1 MIALLLAASILAI
14 ASYLVK
20 RNKFLSFYRI
30 PPSLVSSI
38 PLLALFTY
46 FGEWKTEAF
55 YLEWKSWPGVTIA
68 LVFAALFLEV
78 PEKKEGLAD
87 IKPVVAQTSMVFIAI
102 LGQMVLGII
111 LSILL
116 FQPVFGLPLSFAS
129 VLEAGFAGGHGTAVA
144 LEKPFLETGL
154 VGGKEYSLFT
164 ATVGILLGIAG
175 GILLVGKRRKEDLK
189 LVDTTDEYTEED
201 DVKGFS
207 LNSFL
212 AGFGLISLCVLLGA
226 FLENLSKKM
235 NLPTLPLFVY
245 SLVVSVIFRNIIQHT
260 GQSKYLNNSL
270 YIFFS
275 AFFME
280 FLIFSAIITM
290 DLQVISDALV
300 PLLILVTAGFI
311 WNLFCHIVLR
321 KILLPNA
328 YGFELSIINFGM
340 LNGTTA
346 IGLMLLKII
355 DPGLQSKAVKVYAES
370 APFTSP
376 FVGGGILSLTLPY
389 LLTKQ
394 NPYVVLILLIFTMIL
409 SYLLGK
415 NMNSKIQMERSKLG

>member
-1 MIALLLAASILAI
+1 M
-14 ASYLVK
+14 
-20 RNKFLSFYRI
+20 
-30 PPSLVSSI
+30 
-38 PLLALFTY
+38 
-46 FGEWKTEAF
+46 
-55 YLEWKSWPGVTIA
+55 
-68 LVFAALFLEV
+68 
-78 PEKKEGLAD
+78 
-87 IKPVVAQTSMVFIAI
+87 
-102 LGQMVLGII
+102 GQ
-111 LSILL
+111 
-116 FQPVFGLPLSFAS
+116 
-129 VLEAGFAGGHGTAVA
+129 
-144 LEKPFLETGL
+144 
-154 VGGKEYSLFT
+154 
-164 ATVGILLGIAG
+164 
-175 GILLVGKRRKEDLK
+175 RRKEDLK
-189 LVDTTDEYTEED
+189 LVDTTVEYTEED

-212 AGFGLISLCVLLGA
+212 AGFGLISLCVLVGA
-226 FLENLSKKM
+226 LLENTSKKM
-235 NLPTLPLFVY
+235 SLPTLPLFVY
-245 SLVVSVIFRNIIQHT
+245 SLVVSVIFRNIIQRT

-300 PLLILVTAGFI
+300 PLLIIVTAGFI

-321 KILLPNA
+321 KILLPDA
-328 YGFELSIINFGM
+328 YAFELSIINFGM

-376 FVGGGILSLTLPY
+376 IVGGGILSLTLPY

-394 NPYVVLILLIFTMIL
+394 NPYIVLILLIFSMCIF
-409 SYLLGK
+409 YFLGR
-415 NMNSKIQMERSKLG
+415 NMNSKIKLEKSKLA